1 MTRSV
6 NSLYRACGDGSIDD
20 KRLNKQNSTARKA
33 DLDERLCKL
42 YDKIENVE
50 QSSQAERVKL
60 ITKR

>member
-6 NSLYRACGDGSIDD
+6 NSLYRTRRDGSIDD
-20 KRLNKQNSTARKA
+20 KRLNKQNSAARKA
-33 DLDERLCKL
+33 DLDERLCKM

>member
-33 DLDERLCKL
+33 DLDERLCKM
-42 YDKIENVE
+42 YDKIEIVE